1 MKSGKRKF
9 SIYTRISDILKIE
22 IYRVFINCYGS
33 VCYSYT
39 TWKIFNLSDLHRP
52 SRYEKGLPV
61 PYGTSIL
68 LKFENASELE
78 RYLIEIYLQK
88 NSVFYQV
95 QFGNIQI
102 SEEASINILKTYT
115 KSFKSSN
122 KIERHKH
129 QKNCV
134 S

>member
-33 VCYSYT
+33 GCYSHN
-39 TWKIFNLSDLHRP
+39 TWKNFNLLDLHRH

-68 LKFENASELE
+68 LKSDNASELE
-78 RYLIEIYLQK
+78 RCLIEIYLQK

-102 SEEASINILKTYT
+102 NEEASINIFKTYM
-115 KSFKSSN
+115 KSFKSLN